1 MEVLAVLEK
10 KIATLVGMVKELQV
24 KNETLKKNLAETQE
38 ELVVLKAERDQMAAK
53 IAVFEEQEVDQ
64 REQTKCMVDSLIS
77 DIDVLLSK
85 EHQL

>member
-10 KIATLVGMVKELQV
+10 KIITLVGLVKELQA
-24 KNETLKKNLAETQE
+24 KNEVLKKELIDAQE
-38 ELVVLKAERDQMAAK
+38 EVVFLTADRDQMVAKVAA
-53 IAVFEEQEVDQ
+53 FEEQEAGQ

>member
-10 KIATLVGMVKELQV
+10 KITTLVGLVKDLQAKNESLKKELV
-24 KNETLKKNLAETQE
+24 DVQE
-38 ELVVLKAERDQMAAK
+38 EVVFLAAERDQMALK
-53 IAVFEEQEVDQ
+53 ITAFEEQEAGQ

>member
-10 KIATLVGMVKELQV
+10 KIATLVELVKELQA
-24 KNETLKKNLAETQE
+24 KNDVLKKELADARE
-38 ELVVLKAERDQMAAK
+38 EMALLVIESDQMALK
-53 IAVFEEQEVDQ
+53 IKAFEAQEVDQ

-85 EHQL
+85 EPQL

>member
-10 KIATLVGMVKELQV
+10 KIVTLVGLVKELQA
-24 KNETLKKNLAETQE
+24 KNETLKK
-38 ELVVLKAERDQMAAK
+38 ELVDAKAEIVFLTAERDQMALK
-53 IAVFEEQEVDQ
+53 IETFEQQEVGQ

>member
-1 MEVLAVLEK
+1 MEILAVLEK
-10 KIATLVGMVKELQV
+10 KIITLVELVKELQT
-24 KNETLKKNLAETQE
+24 KNELLKKELVNVKE
-38 ELVVLKAERDQMAAK
+38 ELDFLTVERDQMMVK
-53 IAVFEEQEVDQ
+53 IQAFEAQEAGQ

>member
-10 KIATLVGMVKELQV
+10 KIVTLVGLVKELQA
-24 KNETLKKNLAETQE
+24 KNETLKKELIDAQQEGIFLA
-38 ELVVLKAERDQMAAK
+38 AERDQMLLK
-53 IAVFEEQEVDQ
+53 IEAFEKQEVGQ
-64 REQTKCMVDSLIS
+64 REQTKCMVDSLIN